1 MRVAAA
7 KQLKTAVNYTPVQ
20 FSDQMREALLQ
31 QLADAMLGKKS
42 PKQALDDAVN
52 ECNRLL
58 K

>member
-1 MRVAAA
+1 
-7 KQLKTAVNYTPVQ
+7 
-20 FSDQMREALLQ
+20 MREALLQ

-42 PKQALDDAVN
+42 PKQALDDAVA